1 MCNIFK
7 RVLSIFGHKLECGEM
22 LLVITGE
29 KEIAIDLGFTPKNVW
44 LNLRSTAVVPVCQ
57 GAVDSFDYRIVP
69 NGFVIVAHLTS
80 EYREIEWI
88 AIK

>member
-7 RVLSIFGHKLECGEM
+7 GILKLFGHKLECGEM

-29 KEIAIDLGFTPKNVW
+29 KEIEVNIGFTPRHVW
-44 LNLRSTAVVPVCQ
+44 LNLRPSCCIPVCQ

-69 NGFVIVAHLTS
+69 NGFVIIAQLQS
-80 EYREIEWI
+80 EFREVEWI